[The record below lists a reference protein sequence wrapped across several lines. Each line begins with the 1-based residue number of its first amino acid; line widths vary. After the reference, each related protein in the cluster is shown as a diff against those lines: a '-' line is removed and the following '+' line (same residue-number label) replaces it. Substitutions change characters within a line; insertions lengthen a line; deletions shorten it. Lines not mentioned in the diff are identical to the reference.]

1 MVSRRFPSS
10 LDAPGELLGS
20 PAAAAVPPAAL
31 APLQREKP
39 QRSGGGRKDG
49 QQGGQARWKT
59 DGWDMYYMEEDAI
72 LYIYYII
79 AEYHGFLGK
88 GAKDVQCSENGK
100 MGF

>member
-49 QQGGQARWKT
+49 QQGRQARWKT
-59 DGWDMYYMEEDAI
+59 DGWDMYYMEED
-72 LYIYYII
+72 II
-79 AEYHGFLGK
+79 AEYHGFFGK
-88 GAKDVQCSENGK
+88 GAKDVQCFENGK
-100 MGF
+100 IGF

>member
-1 MVSRRFPSS
+1 VVSRRFPSS

-59 DGWDMYYMEEDAI
+59 DGWDMYYMEED
-72 LYIYYII
+72 II
-79 AEYHGFLGK
+79 AEYHGFFGK
-88 GAKDVQCSENGK
+88 GAKDVQCFENGK
-100 MGF
+100 IGF